1 MYMENE
7 ESVRVLAERCQ
18 RVGYII
24 KTASEDQELEEDER
38 MLKAI
43 EDLKRCVIPTF
54 LCCTLFDNLASTIK
68 SALKEMEKKRA
79 RSRGRKLLHVF
90 EDADEITTLDL
101 TLTQFIAEF
110 HVSISEGFMQLFQ
123 SLSDTYVAP
132 NRNYIYQGRQGNFA
146 MGQGR

>member
-7 ESVRVLAERCQ
+7 ESVRILAERCQ

-43 EDLKRCVIPTF
+43 EDLKRCVMTIF
-54 LCCTLFDNLASTIK
+54 LCCEILDNLASTIK
-68 SALKEMEKKRA
+68 NALEEMEKKRA
-79 RSRGRKLLHVF
+79 RSRMDQLLHVF
-90 EDADEITTLDL
+90 EDADENTTLDS

-110 HVSISEGFMQLFQ
+110 HVSILEGFHTV
-123 SLSDTYVAP
+123 LSV
-132 NRNYIYQGRQGNFA
+132 IV
-146 MGQGR
+146 